1 MTVISID
8 WSVKPARFPAEK
20 KNDNV
25 EWENL
30 VFLTNLNSEKWVAP
44 NVTAKLS
51 ARNFLTKPYRGSV
64 YVSALAYPLNRQRL

>member
-8 WSVKPARFPAEK
+8 WSVKPARLTAEN

-30 VFLTNLNSEKWVAP
+30 VFLINLNGEKWVAP
-44 NVTAKLS
+44 NVTATLS
-51 ARNFLTKPYRGSV
+51 ARNFWQNLTEA
-64 YVSALAYPLNRQRL
+64 VSMCPPLLTP

>member
-8 WSVKPARFPAEK
+8 WSVKPARLTAEN

-30 VFLTNLNSEKWVAP
+30 VFLTNLNGEKWVAP
-44 NVTAKLS
+44 NVTATLS

-64 YVSALAYPLNRQRL
+64 YVSALAYPLNRHRL